1 MSALTPAAVVG
12 ISLFSYFLMA
22 VIAMA
27 TAGLIAALVAG
38 LARLERRAA
47 TAAAVPPAEAPA
59 FAPSIA
65 PGLDPA
71 VVAVI
76 AAAVQSVAGGH
87 RIVWIGETAS
97 AGGWTGEVRQRHH
110 GSHQPRHDH

>member
-1 MSALTPAAVVG
+1 MSELTPAAVVG
-12 ISLFSYFLMA
+12 ISLFSYLLMA
-22 VIAMA
+22 VIALA

-47 TAAAVPPAEAPA
+47 AAVPPAKVSASTSAPA
-59 FAPSIA
+59 FAPGI
-65 PGLDPA
+65 DPA